1 MSSTTPVTF
10 YVLRSYM
17 WLVATIMISTDVRL
31 LSLQKV
37 PLVSTALATLSALV
51 GPYFMDTLFLI
62 RRTLY

>member
-17 WLVATIMISTDVRL
+17 WLVATILISTDVRL

-37 PLVSTALATLSALV
+37 PVVSSALASLSALV
-51 GPYFMDTLFLI
+51 VPYFMDTLFLN